1 MDKCIICG
9 ADANGPICDVHQED
23 VVFEFTGNRPGQL
36 KPGRFY
42 KGSVDG
48 FAEFGVFIDIG
59 DHVTGLLHKSELDRR
74 LDSLDWD
81 TDDAVYV
88 QVKKVHNNGNIDL
101 AWSIRQ
107 ADNEFRGKL
116 IQTPSGDELPENSP
130 KKEKRAVVRQTLSD
144 KQKAKQEKDEA
155 RRKQKQAEQQT
166 ERQSEQQAD
175 QQTETE
181 TERET
186 PDETPAT
193 PAESD
198 EDDGVTY
205 ERVEIGTLSDH
216 VGQKARLEGTVTGV
230 RQTSGPT
237 VFTVR
242 DETGTVDAAA
252 FVEAGVRAYPEV
264 EVGDIVGLNG
274 EVEMRRDELQV
285 ETEDLDILEGGER
298 DAVEGRLKNAL
309 DARARPEAAEPLAED
324 EIVSALSE
332 EIRDV
337 ATAIRRA
344 VIEGRPVIVR
354 HSATVDGYLTGA
366 AIERA
371 TLPLIREEHA
381 REDAVY
387 HYFDRRPLQDGVY
400 GMDDATGDVTNMLS
414 NRDRHDEQ
422 FPLFVLAAAGS
433 TKESLDGLEL
443 LDIYGAPKVVIDAAV
458 ADEEIAAVVDTI
470 VNPNLADESFD
481 ANVTSTV
488 LGANVAANVN
498 NGVRDDLAHLPAVS
512 FWENAPAQYV
522 DLAAEA
528 GYDEAATR
536 ELREAIALEAYYQ
549 SYEDKREVITDL
561 LFGEVGGLA
570 SHIAQQFRTKL
581 DDELETAEANL
592 DYVDEGGVNFAVLD
606 TDAYTNRFDF
616 PPTELLLDEVHRRNR
631 EGEPFVTIGLA
642 DDEIHIRSTTAVDVR
657 EIAEA
662 ARLRVPNAG
671 VTPRSAHD
679 GKLEFLVGERDA
691 VLDAVI
697 ATVAEKL
704 A

>member
-9 ADANGPICDVHQED
+9 AEANGPICDVHQED

-36 KPGRFY
+36 TPGRFY
-42 KGSVDG
+42 KGTVDG

-59 DHVTGLLHKSELDRR
+59 ERVTGLLHKSELDRR
-74 LDSLDWD
+74 LDSLNWEEGDP
-81 TDDAVYV
+81 VYV
-88 QVKKVHNNGNIDL
+88 QVTKVHNNGNIDL

-107 ADNEFRGKL
+107 ADSEFRGKL
-116 IQTPSGDELPENSP
+116 IQTPQGDELPAEKP

-144 KQKAKQEKDEA
+144 KQKAKQQKDDE
-155 RRKQKQAEQQT
+155 RRTQKQKEEEEQQS
-166 ERQSEQQAD
+166 EPQADEQQA
-175 QQTETE
+175 EE

-186 PDETPAT
+186 PDKTTTTPAD
-193 PAESD
+193 A
-198 EDDGVTY
+198 DDAGVTY
-205 ERVEIGTLSDH
+205 ERVEIGTLADH
-216 VGQKARLEGTVTGV
+216 VGENARLEGTVTGV

-237 VFTVR
+237 VFTIR

-264 EVGDIVGLNG
+264 EVGDIIGLNG

-309 DARARPEAAEPLAED
+309 DARARPEATEPLAED
-324 EIVSALSE
+324 AVVSALSA

-354 HSATVDGYLTGA
+354 HSATADGYLTGA

-371 TLPLIREEHA
+371 TLPLIREEHS
-381 REDAVY
+381 REDAIY

-443 LDIYGAPKVVIDAAV
+443 LDIYGAPKVVVDAAV
-458 ADEEIAAVVDTI
+458 ADEEVAEVVDTML
-470 VNPNLADESFD
+470 NPNLKDEAFE
-481 ANVTSTV
+481 ANLTSTV
-488 LGANVAANVN
+488 LGANVAASVN
-498 NGVRDDLAHLPAVS
+498 SGVRDDLAHIPAVS
-512 FWENAPAQYV
+512 FWEDAPEQYV
-522 DLAAEA
+522 ELAANA
-528 GYDEAATR
+528 GYDEQATR

-642 DDEIHIRSTTAVDVR
+642 DDEIHIRATTNVDVR
-657 EIAEA
+657 EVAEA

-691 VLDAVI
+691 VLEAVI
-697 ATVAEKL
+697 ATVAEQL

>member
-9 ADANGPICDVHQED
+9 AEANGPICDVHQED

-36 KPGRFY
+36 TPGRFY
-42 KGSVDG
+42 KGTVDG

-59 DHVTGLLHKSELDRR
+59 ERVTGLLHKSELDRR
-74 LDSLDWD
+74 LDSLNWNEGDP
-81 TDDAVYV
+81 VYV
-88 QVKKVHNNGNIDL
+88 QVTKVHNNGNIDL

-116 IQTPSGDELPENSP
+116 IQTPQGDEMPAETP

-144 KQKAKQEKDEA
+144 KQKAKQQKDDA
-155 RRKQKQAEQQT
+155 RRKQKQAE
-166 ERQSEQQAD
+166 SEEVEE
-175 QQTETE
+175 QTETQAE
-181 TERET
+181 PEDTHEEHAQEQ
-186 PDETPAT
+186 DAESAED
-193 PAESD
+193 AESD
-198 EDDGVTY
+198 ATY
-205 ERVEIGTLSDH
+205 ERTEIGTLSDH
-216 VGQKARLEGTVTGV
+216 VGEQARLEGTVTGV

-264 EVGDIVGLNG
+264 EVGDIIGLNG

-285 ETEDLDILEGGER
+285 ETEELDILEGGER

-309 DARARPEAAEPLAED
+309 DARARPEATEPLAED
-324 EIVSALSE
+324 AAVSALSE

-354 HSATVDGYLTGA
+354 HSATADGYLTGA

-371 TLPLIREEHA
+371 TLPLIREEHS
-381 REDAVY
+381 REDAIY

-443 LDIYGAPKVVIDAAV
+443 LDIYGAPKVVVDAAV
-458 ADEEIAAVVDTI
+458 ADEEVAAAVDTML
-470 VNPNLADESFD
+470 NPNLADENVE
-481 ANVTSTV
+481 ANLTSAV
-488 LGANVAANVN
+488 LGANVAVNVN

-512 FWENAPAQYV
+512 FWEDAPAQYV
-522 DLAAEA
+522 ELAANA
-528 GYDEAATR
+528 GYDENATR

-606 TDAYTNRFDF
+606 TDAFTNRFDF

-642 DDEIHIRSTTAVDVR
+642 DDEIHIRATTNVDVR
-657 EIAEA
+657 EVAEA

-691 VLDAVI
+691 VLEAVI
-697 ATVAEKL
+697 ATVAEQL